1 MAPKTAKA
9 ARPSSRRGPR
19 KRAARSV
26 GLEPAQCPV
35 GRTSEIAPLA
45 EYIERENGCLIG
57 AYREPL
63 GAHPLVLAALPIDR
77 IQPTPFQRDLS
88 DAHQKRLAAV
98 IHKTGRFLDPIIAV
112 AAPEGGF
119 WTPNGLHRLEA
130 MRRLGARAITALV
143 IPDRDIAQQILA
155 LNTERA
161 HNLRERALEAFR
173 IYRELVRDRPA
184 EPESSFA
191 FYLEDASLATLG
203 VLYDQNRKFAG
214 GAYHPVLRRVESF
227 SEEPLRTAVK
237 AHERNASLLLKLEE
251 HVAALIARLKERGL
265 HSPYL
270 RSFVVA
276 RINPLRWAKSGNEPA
291 PEMVLRTMIDRAAKF
306 NVEKVRQQDL
316 VGAYGAPDEAGE

>member
-1 MAPKTAKA
+1 
-9 ARPSSRRGPR
+9 
-19 KRAARSV
+19 V
-26 GLEPAQCPV
+26 GLQPAECPL
-35 GRTSEIAPLA
+35 GQTPEIAPLA
-45 EYIERENGCLIG
+45 EQIDREKGRLIG

-77 IQPTPFQRDLS
+77 VQPTPFQRDLS
-88 DAHQKRLAAV
+88 DAHYKRLAAA
-98 IHKTGRFLDPIIAV
+98 IHNTGRFLDPIIAV
-112 AAPEGGF
+112 PAPEGGF

-130 MRRLGARAITALV
+130 MRRLGARAIIALV
-143 IPDRDIAQQILA
+143 IPDRDVARQILA

-173 IYRELVRDRPA
+173 IYRQLVREHPA

-191 FYLEDASLATLG
+191 FYLEDAALATLG

-227 SEEPLRTAVK
+227 SEEPLRAAVK
-237 AHERNASLLLKLEE
+237 AHERNAALLLKLEE

-265 HSPYL
+265 QSPYL

-276 RINPLRWAKSGNEPA
+276 RINPLRWVKSGNEPT
-291 PEMVLRTMIDRAAKF
+291 PEIVLRTMIDRAAKF

-316 VGAYGAPDEAGE
+316 VGAYGAPDEADE